1 MSKHLQSQPLRA
13 ATRRQPRF
21 GTNRAEGEQ
30 IRNDGGCVTTSY
42 NAFSDHGV
50 SKSSIRGLRPSMV
63 AGGTCPRLLGG
74 LPDDLRDDIAFEE
87 SDARTER
94 VILVDDDSSVRRA
107 TQQILE
113 YLGFEVQAYPD
124 GQTAF
129 QAIAQDRRPISLL
142 VTDYNMPGL
151 TGYELAQ
158 LVRTQRP
165 GVPILIASGADEDS
179 ILAEVDPSEMPPFIQ
194 KPYSL
199 NSLATKVREIL
210 DLARTESPSLLA
222 G

>member
-1 MSKHLQSQPLRA
+1 
-13 ATRRQPRF
+13 
-21 GTNRAEGEQ
+21 
-30 IRNDGGCVTTSY
+30 
-42 NAFSDHGV
+42 
-50 SKSSIRGLRPSMV
+50 MV

>member
-1 MSKHLQSQPLRA
+1 M
-13 ATRRQPRF
+13 
-21 GTNRAEGEQ
+21 
-30 IRNDGGCVTTSY
+30 TTSY
-42 NAFSDHGV
+42 NTFSDLRV
-50 SKSSIRGLRPSMV
+50 SKSSISGLRPSVV
-63 AGGTCPRLLGG
+63 AGGASQRLLSCVSGEIS
-74 LPDDLRDDIAFEE
+74 DDFTFED

-94 VILVDDDSSVRRA
+94 VILVDDDSRVRNA

-129 QAIAQDRRPISLL
+129 QAIAQDCQPISLL
-142 VTDYNMPGL
+142 MTDYNMPGL
-151 TGYELAQ
+151 TGYELAR

-210 DLARTESPSLLA
+210 DLATAESPSPLA